1 MSLCIALWAILLI
14 CVGDYKSK
22 LIFSLLYLSMQEGQ
36 QRKTPNNMK
45 IPLSSMSNDQQEKY
59 RKLSES
65 EIKSAIS
72 SLDDWALK
80 DSKLHRSFKFSNF
93 VEAFTFMTAVA
104 LNAEKIDHHP
114 EWFNVYNTVKID
126 LKTHDVNGISDFD
139 IKLAKLIDN
148 IYEKKR

>member
-1 MSLCIALWAILLI
+1 MQ
-14 CVGDYKSK
+14 DYR
-22 LIFSLLYLSMQEGQ
+22 

-45 IPLSSMSNDQQEKY
+45 ILLSSMSNDQQKKY
-59 RKLSES
+59 HKLSES

-72 SLDDWALK
+72 NLDDWALK

-126 LKTHDVNGISDFD
+126 LMTHDVDGISDYD
-139 IKLAKLIDN
+139 IKLANLINN